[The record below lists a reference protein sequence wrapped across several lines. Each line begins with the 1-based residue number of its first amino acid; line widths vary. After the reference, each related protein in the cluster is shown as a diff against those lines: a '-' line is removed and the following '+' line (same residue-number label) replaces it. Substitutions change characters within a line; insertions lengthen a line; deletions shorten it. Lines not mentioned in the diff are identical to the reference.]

1 MITILFVLL
10 GGYIVLITQSS
21 YLLDLVNK
29 HCIVRKRGFEIER
42 NSPINNVNNYLSSTL
57 FIADDV
63 FLLFQAYNC
72 YDRFFSH
79 YSSTKFSS
87 VMYCIILPYH
97 WIAGLLVIV
106 WFISNYNSFVT
117 YEYRQ
122 NVFTITFR

>member
-1 MITILFVLL
+1 MITILIVLL

-42 NSPINNVNNYLSSTL
+42 NSPINNVNKCLSSTL
-57 FIADDV
+57 SIADDV
-63 FLLFQAYNC
+63 ILLFQAYNC

-97 WIAGLLVIV
+97 YYLLL
-106 WFISNYNSFVT
+106 FDSF
-117 YEYRQ
+117 Q
-122 NVFTITFR
+122 ITTVLLHMNIGKMFSPSRFR